1 MTQAADNPSAS
12 DNPRAAD
19 ALGAAARRRGERYEV
34 VTWTRTATMAALV
47 SALVVA
53 SLAALPFVADRE
65 TLQALFTILTL
76 LALAQFWNLLAGYAG
91 LVSIG
96 QQAFVGIGGYM
107 LFALTVVEGLPP
119 VAAIPLAGL
128 VAAALALP
136 CAFFVFRL
144 RNAYFAIGTWVLA
157 EVGRLSLAQVRTLG
171 GGTGMS
177 LPKAVTND
185 SALVAWAA
193 SVTGTRTAA
202 ARDIAAYWMA
212 LGVAIGAIALV
223 FFCLR
228 TRRGLAL
235 AAIRDNE
242 EAARSVGIEPLAIKL
257 FVYVVSAFG
266 AGVTGALIYLQKAR
280 ISPDAAFSVTDW
292 TAFVF
297 FIVIIGGIA
306 TIEGP
311 IVGVLIFW
319 GLQRELSSYG
329 TWYLMLLGALAIGMM
344 LFCPAGLWGLVARR
358 HDLGLFPVRRLLVV
372 AKDVGTARTA
382 DLPSEIPPS

>member
-1 MTQAADNPSAS
+1 MTQAAETPHAAETPAAAQP
-12 DNPRAAD
+12 PRATRHA
-19 ALGAAARRRGERYEV
+19 V
-34 VTWTRTATMAALV
+34 VTWTRTATVAAIV
-47 SALVVA
+47 SVLVVA
-53 SLAALPFVADRE
+53 GLAALPFFADRE

-96 QQAFVGIGGYM
+96 QQAFVGVGGYM

-157 EVGRLSLAQVRTLG
+157 EVARLSFAQARTLG

-185 SALVAWAA
+185 SALVAWTAA
-193 SVTGTRTAA
+193 VTGARTAA

-212 LGVAIGAIALV
+212 LAVAVGAIALV
-223 FFCLR
+223 FLCLR

-242 EAARSVGIEPLAIKL
+242 EAARSVGIEPLTIKL
-257 FVYVVSAFG
+257 FVYVVAAFG

-311 IVGVLIFW
+311 ILGVLVFW

-329 TWYLMLLGALAIGMM
+329 TWYLMLLGALAIVMM
-344 LFCPAGLWGLVARR
+344 LFCPSGIWGLVARR
-358 HDLGLFPVRRLLVV
+358 HDLGLFPVRRLLVA
-372 AKDVGTARTA
+372 AKGADTARTT
-382 DLPSEIPPS
+382 DLPSEIQPS